1 MLDEQNLEGFLM
13 SEAAETLDGWYS
25 LHDFRS
31 LDWPR
36 WKTLS
41 SDEREKAIFEFQQL
55 LDRLNEIQE
64 SGNGANALYTI
75 VGQKADFVLW
85 TLRPTLDDI
94 QELETEFNKLTI
106 ADYTIP
112 AYSYVAVVELSNY
125 VNGGKAGEDAYENP
139 YVKARLYPTL
149 PKSKYFCFYPMD
161 KRRQGNDNWYMLS
174 MEERRELMKSHGLI
188 GRSYAGKIKQYILGS
203 TGLDDYEWGVAL
215 LSDDAL
221 QFKKI
226 VYEMRFDEV
235 SARYGDF
242 GSFFVGTLL
251 DEKKLRSFLHVN
263 N

>member
-1 MLDEQNLEGFLM
+1 M

-31 LDWPR
+31 MDWPS
-36 WKTLS
+36 WKALS
-41 SDEREKAIFEFQQL
+41 RDERESAIAEFEEFL
-55 LDRLNEIQE
+55 AKLDGIQNNHE
-64 SGNGANALYTI
+64 GAYALYTI

-85 TLRPTLDDI
+85 TMRPQLDDI
-94 QELETEFNKLTI
+94 HEIETAFHKLKI

-125 VNGGKAGEDAYENP
+125 VNGGKADESAYENP
-139 YVKARLYPTL
+139 YVKSRLYPVL

-161 KRRQGNDNWYMLS
+161 KRRQGEDNWYMLS
-174 MEERRELMKSHGLI
+174 MEKRRELMKSHGLI

-203 TGLDDYEWGVAL
+203 TGLDDYEWGVTL

-251 DEKKLRSFLHVN
+251 DEAKLKLFLQV
-263 N
+263 